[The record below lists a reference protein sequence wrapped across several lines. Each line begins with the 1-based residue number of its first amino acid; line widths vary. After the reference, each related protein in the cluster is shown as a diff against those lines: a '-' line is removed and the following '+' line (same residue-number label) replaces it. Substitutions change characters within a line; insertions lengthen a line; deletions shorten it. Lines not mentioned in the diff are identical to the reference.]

1 MRYTVAILLF
11 GLLGVLGCGY
21 PDTSNWSK
29 EKTIKAITSRRW
41 EVKVAAIKN
50 VSSDWD
56 LSTKQQKRLINGLVQ
71 ALKHKQW
78 YVRQSAA
85 EALGEIGSEAK
96 KSAVPAL
103 IQLLKDDSSTVR
115 YRAAKVLGQ
124 IGPEAKAAVPVLL
137 PVAVKELIVEIAH
150 Q

>member
-41 EVKVAAIKN
+41 EVKLAAIKN

-78 YVRQSAA
+78 DVRQSAA
-85 EALGEIGSEAK
+85 EALGKIGPEA

-103 IQLLKDDSSTVR
+103 IQLLKDDNSIVR
-115 YRAAKVLGQ
+115 YY
-124 IGPEAKAAVPVLL
+124 AAVVLEK
-137 PVAVKELIVEIAH
+137 VNIEAEATEDTEFDF
-150 Q
+150 

>member
-41 EVKVAAIKN
+41 EVKLAAIKN

-85 EALGEIGSEAK
+85 EALGEIG
-96 KSAVPAL
+96 
-103 IQLLKDDSSTVR
+103 
-115 YRAAKVLGQ
+115 
-124 IGPEAKAAVPVLL
+124 PEAKAAVPVLL